1 CYRTVFSPKTQSKKH
16 ISKLKKIS
24 SFPMRLPQ
32 QSPASHLSTKNK
44 HQTTITAETHY
55 YLQILGILSNFE
67 E

>member
-1 CYRTVFSPKTQSKKH
+1 
-16 ISKLKKIS
+16 
-24 SFPMRLPQ
+24 MRLPQ